1 MFMDTVNIR
10 PEDILIKV
18 QDTPNPQALKFIIN
32 QVLKSEGKATFI
44 KAEEC
49 NNLPL
54 IYALVTL
61 KGVKQVY
68 IFRNTLSVTFTKE
81 INKEELIS
89 NVQIII
95 KTRINIHNPDFL
107 DYDPFEK
114 SKPKVKKKHESD
126 NVEIQKINE
135 ILDRTVR
142 PALQA
147 DGGDIEVIE
156 FLNDEVKILYQGA
169 CGGCPSSLTGTLQAI
184 ENILQNELNQ
194 PNLKVSPL

>member
-1 MFMDTVNIR
+1 MSTVDIR

-18 QDTPNPQALKFIIN
+18 QDTPNPWALKFIVN
-32 QVLKSEGKATFI
+32 QVLKSEGKATFT
-44 KAEEC
+44 KSEEC

-54 IYALVTL
+54 IYALITL

-68 IFRNTLSVTFTKE
+68 IFRNTLSITYTKE
-81 INKEELIS
+81 IEKEDLIS

-107 DYDPFEK
+107 DYDPFEQA
-114 SKPKVKKKHESD
+114 KPKVKTKHQSD
-126 NVEIQKINE
+126 NPEIQKINE

-147 DGGDIEVIE
+147 DGGDIDIIEVLE
-156 FLNDEVKILYQGA
+156 DEVKILYQGA
-169 CGGCPSSLTGTLQAI
+169 CGGCPSALTGTLQAI
-184 ENILQNELNQ
+184 ENILQNELDK
-194 PNLKVSPL
+194 PNLKVSPV

>member
-1 MFMDTVNIR
+1 MNATNIL

-18 QDTPNPQALKFIIN
+18 QDTPNPWALKFIIN

-44 KAEEC
+44 KSEEC

-54 IYALVTL
+54 IYALITL
-61 KGVKQVY
+61 QGVKQVY
-68 IFRNTLSVTFTKE
+68 IFRNTLSITYTKE
-81 INKEELIS
+81 IEKEDLIS

-107 DYDPFEK
+107 DYDPFKET
-114 SKPKVKKKHESD
+114 KPKIKTKHKS
-126 NVEIQKINE
+126 NNPEIQKINE

-147 DGGDIEVIE
+147 DGGDIDIIDV
-156 FLNDEVKILYQGA
+156 LDDEVKILYQGA
-169 CGGCPSSLTGTLQAI
+169 CGGCPSALTGTLQAI
-184 ENILQNELNQ
+184 ENILQNELDK
-194 PNLKVSPL
+194 PNLKVSPV